1 MLCRIRMLAD
11 NRLIDFSL
19 PEGGPLYR
27 LGRSLGLPHDARG
40 LIYLGLGVAVL
51 TWLPLFILS
60 AVDRVV
66 TSGPTIPFLESLGT
80 HVRLLVTIP
89 LFFLTQALFGRR
101 ARQAIGALVESRV
114 IPDSQLPRLNAVL
127 SRAMRVRDSWLLET
141 ALLAMTFI
149 LIGLGLR
156 TDLPD
161 EVSTWRAQTS
171 GLTLAGHWYSVVSL
185 PVFQFLIWRWCAHLL
200 IWGAV
205 LWTISRLDLQLVPT
219 HPDLAGGLGPLG
231 VAHTSLAMLN
241 FGTSAMLTASY
252 AESILYGGARLDR
265 LVLPLSSAVVGSTL
279 LAVLP
284 LFLFMPRLIA
294 VKQQGILEYS
304 PLAARYVREF
314 DEKWVRSQP
323 KSDEPLLGTADVQS
337 LADLSNAFG
346 VIRNMRVVPISG
358 SQVLLIAAATALPTA
373 PLVLFVVPLNELI
386 IRSVRTILHV

>member
-1 MLCRIRMLAD
+1 M
-11 NRLIDFSL
+11 
-19 PEGGPLYR
+19 
-27 LGRSLGLPHDARG
+27 GL
-40 LIYLGLGVAVL
+40 AVL
-51 TWLPLFILS
+51 TWLPLLILS
-60 AVDRVV
+60 AVERVV
-66 TSGPTIPFLESLGT
+66 TSGPRIPFLESLGT

-101 ARQAIGALVESRV
+101 ARQALSALVESKV

-141 ALLAMTFI
+141 ALLAMSFF

-156 TDLPD
+156 TDLQA
-161 EVSTWRAQTS
+161 EVSTWRAHT
-171 GLTLAGHWYSVVSL
+171 GGVTLAGHWYSVVSL
-185 PVFQFLIWRWCAHLL
+185 PVFQFLVWRWGAHLL

-231 VAHTSLAMLN
+231 VAHTALATLN

-252 AESILYGGARLDR
+252 AESILYGGAHLDR
-265 LVLPLSSAVVGSTL
+265 LVIPLSGAVVGSTL
-279 LAVLP
+279 FAVLP

-294 VKQQGILEYS
+294 VKQEGILEYS

-314 DEKWVRSQP
+314 DAKWVRSQP
-323 KSDEPLLGTADVQS
+323 QSDEPLLGTADVQS

-346 VIRNMRVVPISG
+346 VIRNMRVVPITL